1 MCVNFT
7 LFYIYYSK
15 NTTKY
20 MSKSTNS
27 KHYSF
32 NIDRIEPNLPAF
44 IEKPGRKWVLYG
56 ADNLFPQFIG
66 GLFNSS
72 AINRTCIQSKID
84 GVFGQGLKTVDETK
98 NYILNRANSTES
110 WNDVFEKIDIDYVTF
125 GGFALN
131 VVWSNDGENIVDI
144 YHIDFSKIRS
154 GLHDPETNEVHKYFY
169 CHDWSNYKKLVVTE
183 FPKFDPARSLEQP
196 SQLLY
201 FFDYEPG
208 SLFYP
213 VPSYSGSLN
222 DIQIDVEV
230 SKFHLN
236 NLANGMNPGL
246 FISFNNGIPD
256 PEARAEIYDEV
267 TMAFR
272 GTENAGKAFIAFSDD
287 QEHAP
292 TVTPITAPNSDFYTT
307 LESRITS
314 RILTGHR
321 ITSPMLLGLY
331 HEGGSGFSSNA
342 DEIEVAYEHFISTV
356 IKPIQKSLLKTF
368 NMIMSYT
375 GNEGVEL
382 YIEPNKLIEAKENTT
397 AAE

>member
-1 MCVNFT
+1 
-7 LFYIYYSK
+7 
-15 NTTKY
+15 
-20 MSKSTNS
+20 MSQSTN
-27 KHYSF
+27 KQYYSF
-32 NIDRIEPNLPAF
+32 NIDRIEPNLPSF
-44 IEKPGRKWVLYG
+44 IERPGKKWVMYG
-56 ADNLFPQFIG
+56 ADNLFPQFIA

-72 AINRTCIQSKID
+72 AMNRTCIQSKVD
-84 GVFGQGLKTVDETK
+84 GVYGQGLKTTDESK

-110 WNDVFEKIDIDYVTF
+110 FNDVFEKIDIDYVTF

-131 VVWSNDGENIVDI
+131 VVWSNDGETIADI
-144 YHIDFSKIRS
+144 YHVDFSKIRS
-154 GLHDPETNEVHKYFY
+154 GLHNPETNEVHNYFY
-169 CHDWSNYKKLVVTE
+169 CHDWSMYKKLVVTE
-183 FPKFDPARSLEQP
+183 FPKFDPRKSLEEP

-213 VPSYSGSLN
+213 VPTYAGSLN

-236 NLANGMNPGL
+236 NLANSMNPGL

-256 PEARAEIYDEV
+256 PEARQEIYDEV

-272 GTENAGKAFIAFSDD
+272 GTENAGKAFIAFSED

-292 TVTPITAPNSDFYTT
+292 VVTPIPAANDTYYTT
-307 LESRITS
+307 LETRITS

-321 ITSPMLLGLY
+321 ITSPLLLGLY

-342 DEIEVAYEHFISTV
+342 NEIAVSYEHFISTV

-368 NMIMSYT
+368 NMLMSYT

-382 YIEPNKLIEAKENTT
+382 YIEPNKLVEANENTT
-397 AAE
+397 AVE